1 MKKILLSGWLILFCA
16 HMVLAQDRIEAP
28 NLSVGDKWVSND
40 GTMIQIIGADEN
52 SYKVKFQNDKFQT
65 ETLWLERSTLNR
77 ISPVQGKKPAA
88 YKGAQRR
95 LLNFPLTIGKSWKD
109 NYMTQLH
116 WEDERTELL
125 GEHSVGEETQ
135 IFESYKV
142 LGWEDVEVR
151 AGHFRALKIEYKRG
165 WSYPTIGMREGKAWY
180 WYCPEVKNF
189 VKLQYDTSQIWS
201 QYNDTEL
208 ASFNLTK

>member
-1 MKKILLSGWLILFCA
+1 MKKILFSGWLILFCA

-28 NLSVGDKWVSND
+28 NLSVGDKWVSTD
-40 GTMIQIIGADEN
+40 GTMIQVTGVDEN
-52 SYKVKFQNDKFQT
+52 SYKVKFQDDKFQS

-77 ISPVQGKKPAA
+77 ISPVQGKKPRA

-142 LGWEDVEVR
+142 LG
-151 AGHFRALKIEYKRG
+151 
-165 WSYPTIGMREGKAWY
+165 
-180 WYCPEVKNF
+180 
-189 VKLQYDTSQIWS
+189 
-201 QYNDTEL
+201 
-208 ASFNLTK
+208 